1 MSKEFVDSVQ
11 ERIKMQREP
20 AVEELF
26 KSLLTYA
33 KDYDSSSIEQ
43 VTLQGEKLLRQ
54 LDIFEFVDLKLKNE
68 EKAAFLDQRG
78 FENQ

>member
-1 MSKEFVDSVQ
+1 
-11 ERIKMQREP
+11 
-20 AVEELF
+20 
-26 KSLLTYA
+26 
-33 KDYDSSSIEQ
+33 